1 MAAGEGASA
10 LRAQAMLLMR
20 QIGVALAK
28 LHASSLV
35 HGDLTTSNMM
45 LRQGSGTLVF
55 IDFGLASSR
64 PEDEDKAVDLY
75 VMERAFLSTHPG
87 AEALVE
93 EVLRAYEAA
102 ASEKGWKGVN
112 KKLQDVRMR
121 GRKRSM
127 FG

>member
-1 MAAGEGASA
+1 
-10 LRAQAMLLMR
+10 MR
-20 QIGVALAK
+20 QIGSSLAAL
-28 LHASSLV
+28 HSSSLV

-45 LRQGSGTLVF
+45 IRAGSGRLVF

-64 PEDEDKAVDLY
+64 PEDEDKAVDIY

-87 AEALVE
+87 AEPLVE
-93 EVLRAYEAA
+93 EVLRAYETAA
-102 ASEKGWKGVN
+102 GPVAWKGVG
-112 KKLQDVRMR
+112 KKLRDVRMR